1 MRVFAWLSKF
11 NQPQYQYLSEV
22 DKLDPGTRILW
33 WHEPDLKNWYQAKRM
48 ITVVLCHNPD
58 PNELAIASAT
68 LRCMLFGG
76 WR

>member
-1 MRVFAWLSKF
+1 MRAFSWLRNLS
-11 NQPQYQYLSEV
+11 QPQYQYLSEV